1 MMTLSI
7 TTGYAIEALACL
19 ASPPCSNAMI
29 QNVAKCARVPAPYLA
44 KIMKKLNNAGIVRSK
59 RGFKG
64 GIWLARPP
72 EQITL
77 LEIMN
82 AVDGPNYLE
91 GCLLGRAECSDER
104 DCPTHAF
111 WKVTRE
117 TIRSELTTHTLADV
131 VAFNARKAKSGKG
144 PKRGVRRVRAVRTA
158 RA

>member
-1 MMTLSI
+1 MTLSI
-7 TTGYAIEALACL
+7 TTGYAIDALACL
-19 ASPPCSNAMI
+19 ASPQCENAMI
-29 QNVAKCARVPAPYLA
+29 QNVAKCAKVPAPYLA

-72 EQITL
+72 EQINL

-82 AVDGPNYLE
+82 AVDGPDYLE

-117 TIRSELTTHTLADV
+117 TIRAELTAHTLADV

-144 PKRGVRRVRAVRTA
+144 RKGGFLQGRAVRA
-158 RA
+158 ASA